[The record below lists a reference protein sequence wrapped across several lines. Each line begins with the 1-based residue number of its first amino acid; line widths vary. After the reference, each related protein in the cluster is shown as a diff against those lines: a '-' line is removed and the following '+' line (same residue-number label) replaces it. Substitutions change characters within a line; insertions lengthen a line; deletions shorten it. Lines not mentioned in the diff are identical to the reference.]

1 MSTSVCLVFGDPS
14 GVPGKDVGETEGA
27 PTARRCIFFYY
38 SPLELYNIFWNAI
51 VVMPECRTGSYL
63 CWLTVGGCN
72 AGFIK
77 AVSAGVHFCI
87 AAHRELCCWLLRT
100 VLFHFSF
107 QAVLWNSVFQLIF
120 LQQWF
125 FSSGRETSSCLNSW
139 ALWHWWYHSLCLYS
153 HGQLIHIIS
162 TGITRSFIMK
172 YLIFLT
178 QRGISVCKTNLK

>member
-125 FSSGRETSSCLNSW
+125 FFPLEGKPQAAWIAELCGTDDTTLCVYTVMDNWYILFLLVLLGALSW
-139 ALWHWWYHSLCLYS
+139 S
-153 HGQLIHIIS
+153 I
-162 TGITRSFIMK
+162 
-172 YLIFLT
+172 
-178 QRGISVCKTNLK
+178 